1 MNSKY
6 LISLC
11 LSTLLLTSCNE
22 DKKLSTLNESEL
34 FFEETLSSIS
44 KDGIDENIFYVGTED
59 GTVYIYNSDNQHLE
73 KITTDFDRVYK
84 VVRDTITD
92 KEPVYWVGT
101 RKE

>member
-11 LSTLLLTSCNE
+11 LSTLLLTSCND
-22 DKKLSTLNESEL
+22 DKKLSTLNESEI

-59 GTVYIYNSDNQHLE
+59 GIVYIYNSDNQHLE
-73 KITTDFDRVYK
+73 KITTD
-84 VVRDTITD
+84 IL
-92 KEPVYWVGT
+92 
-101 RKE
+101 